1 MSYIIHFAD
10 ARYLQDD
17 NVYVVQVYVIAGEL
31 KTTNALKCY
40 MDSTRRDRRIPAFY
54 SWPALQRSLAR
65 GVSPARRYK
74 AYLAQCDETVCSELR
89 PAFISIADYTE
100 RKTRVSLIYSLHCV
114 RVIEVS
120 SLNYQ
125 ETTHIAMCHLY

>member
-89 PAFISIADYTE
+89 PAKD
-100 RKTRVSLIYSLHCV
+100 TRLTDIFSPLRSCYRGEFAELSRDDTYSDVPPLLESAFV
-114 RVIEVS
+114 T
-120 SLNYQ
+120 L
-125 ETTHIAMCHLY
+125 